1 MAEKVKVVDK
11 GWNRLVT
18 LAKKYSGSG
27 KAASVGIQ
35 GPDAS
40 EPKKESPKVTNVL
53 VATVHEFGSPRRNIP
68 QRSFIGATYDKN
80 AKVYDKELQ
89 RIGAMMAE
97 GHDIDGE
104 LQVLGD
110 LYRGDIIM
118 RINSDIPPKTQRQ
131 EAGDPE
137 PALIRT
143 NQLRDSITA
152 IVVDLDKIKG

>member
-27 KAASVGIQ
+27 KAASVGVQ
-35 GPDAS
+35 GPPAS
-40 EPKKESPKVTNVL
+40 ELKKGSPVTNVL

-80 AKVYDKELQ
+80 AKVYDKQLQ
-89 RIGAMMAE
+89 RIGAMMTE

-137 PALIRT
+137 PALIDT
-143 NQLRDSITA
+143 GQLRDSITA
-152 IVVDLDKIKG
+152 IVVDRDKIKG